1 MLAEKLPCYFSS
13 QPISFNISK
22 TYNQQHSF
30 LLEFVDIMM
39 KVAIYA
45 RISTDRGEQ
54 NIKQQLAYV
63 REFCR
68 RKGYDIYK
76 AYKDEKT
83 GKTDQRNDY
92 QRMLR
97 HWAEGK
103 FDTVVIQ
110 DVDRLTRNYY
120 DGIELER
127 YCLENEKQIIS
138 LSELIDFKTPY
149 GRFMFRVK
157 LAMNSFYVENLVEKI
172 RIGVERAKKEGKY
185 KGWKMGRRWKCRI
198 TKA

>member
-1 MLAEKLPCYFSS
+1 MK
-13 QPISFNISK
+13 K
-22 TYNQQHSF
+22 
-30 LLEFVDIMM
+30 FVDTMK

-54 NIKQQLAYV
+54 NIRQQVAHV
-63 REFCR
+63 RDFCK

-76 AYKDEKT
+76 VYKDEKT
-83 GKTDQRNDY
+83 GKTDQRSEY
-92 QRMLR
+92 QKMLH
-97 HWAEGK
+97 HWEQRK
-103 FDTVVIQ
+103 FDALVVQ

-120 DGIELER
+120 DGVELEKFVT
-127 YCLENEKQIIS
+127 EKNKKIIS
-138 LSELIDFKTPY
+138 LSEPVDFTTPY

-185 KGWKMGRRWKCRI
+185 KGGKKGRRWKC
-198 TKA
+198 KK

>member
-1 MLAEKLPCYFSS
+1 M
-13 QPISFNISK
+13 
-22 TYNQQHSF
+22 
-30 LLEFVDIMM
+30 V

-54 NIKQQLAYV
+54 NIKQQIAHV
-63 REFCR
+63 REFCK
-68 RKGYDIYK
+68 RKGYEIYK
-76 AYKDEKT
+76 VYKDEKT
-83 GKTDQRNDY
+83 GKTKQRNDY
-92 QRMLR
+92 QKMLR

-103 FDTVVIQ
+103 FEALVVQ

-120 DGIELER
+120 DGVALEKFVID
-127 YCLENEKQIIS
+127 NKKKVVS
-138 LSELIDFKTPY
+138 LSEPVDLNTPY

-172 RIGVERAKKEGKY
+172 RIGIQRAKREGKY
-185 KGWKMGRRWKCRI
+185 KGGRKGRRWKYRI

>member
-1 MLAEKLPCYFSS
+1 
-13 QPISFNISK
+13 
-22 TYNQQHSF
+22 
-30 LLEFVDIMM
+30 MM

-54 NIKQQLAYV
+54 NIRQQVAYV
-63 REFCR
+63 REFCK

-76 AYKDEKT
+76 VYKDEKT

-92 QRMLR
+92 KKMLR
-97 HWAEGK
+97 HWDEGK
-103 FDTVVIQ
+103 FDALVIQ

-120 DGIELER
+120 DGVKLEKFVT
-127 YCLENEKQIIS
+127 EKNKKIIS
-138 LSELIDFKTPY
+138 LSEPIDFETPY

-185 KGWKMGRRWKCRI
+185 KGGKKGRRWKCLKQR
-198 TKA
+198 